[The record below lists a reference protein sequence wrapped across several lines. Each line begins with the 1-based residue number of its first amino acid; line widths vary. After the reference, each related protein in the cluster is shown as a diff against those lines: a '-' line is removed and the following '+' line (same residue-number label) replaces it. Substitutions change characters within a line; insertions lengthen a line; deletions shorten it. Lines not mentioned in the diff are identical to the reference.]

1 VLRGPVEPGLAA
13 LIAVVNEAGVGAT
26 SVKRHLERVYDQL

>member
-1 VLRGPVEPGLAA
+1 LRRPIESTLAA